1 MKSYS
6 TIENLLSD
14 NQVNSYKKTLNGS
27 IAIFKKDHWVYFHYS
42 PDLKLYMQEW
52 CSLTFEQR

>member
-1 MKSYS
+1 MR
-6 TIENLLSD
+6 
-14 NQVNSYKKTLNGS
+14 SYKSIEDMMLDNGVQGYRKTLNGS

-52 CSLTFEQR
+52 CSLTFER